1 MNIKTSYLLSNY
13 ISHAKAGMGNIHCL
27 KQAGALLTNDPK
39 KADIVVIHDEPP
51 TFPLYFE
58 RYPFLKNKYLIAYS
72 VWETD
77 ILPDFYLNQ
86 LSCVDEIWT
95 SSSYTFNIYK
105 NHFNHVYRIP
115 HLISRQ
121 NASKAALQQMIRLID
136 YKDDLFYFY
145 TIVDGLNP
153 RKNLKATLS
162 AFDQIASQHGD
173 RVRLVVKQYARMDES
188 IQQLPNVISINQP
201 LDDDAI
207 SALHQLC
214 DAYVSSHCAEAWGLG
229 ISEALVQC
237 KPVIATSFSGNMD
250 YMNDMNSF
258 PVAHTLR
265 KLTDKE
271 VAFQPELLTKQ
282 MSWAQIDSKD
292 LYDKMLSCLVS
303 NETYDHEKHSHD
315 LLQHF
320 GVEALTTVFS
330 SRITQLSDHKKFRS
344 QLKKIQTS
352 RDNYNTKSS
361 KNQISRIGMFHQIP
375 EDSPVTVG
383 RQVAVDQFIHA
394 LVYHGSEYDYD
405 LFCPPMHL
413 STIQS
418 QVETDDRRVMVHDQ
432 HSLTST
438 IDNFQFTA
446 WHDNQLDTH
455 RPFSLR
461 NHAKTPYPVTILH
474 HTLSYKELIH
484 EKFLRLLLCQ
494 PHKYDSII
502 CTSTSSKKALSVL
515 LEHITEQ
522 FNAKYNINLKYQGC
536 FDIIPLAVD
545 IDFYK
550 PRARESARNSF
561 KIPENS
567 FVMLWVG
574 RFSAIDKADLLPFI
588 KMLFEL
594 IQANPGQ
601 ELLLLCNGRQRF
613 GENFGDAIQ
622 DFTAQLGISNN
633 VRILDEPQDRM
644 PLLYSAA
651 DIFVSPADNL
661 QESFGLTPI
670 EAMACGVPQ
679 IVSDWNGYRDTV
691 VHGETGF
698 LIPTYSGRCSE
709 HISEAAFLTESAFDH
724 LALSQSLVVD
734 MAEMRNAIQNI
745 IDNPDLQARMAK
757 ASRQRAVQEYSQ
769 EKIVSRYESLWSKL
783 SLMADKTP
791 EYTNMDND
799 YTRPPYHQAFSHYPT
814 RNLPEKTQI
823 RITPSGKKLI
833 TGEFGLPLYYN
844 NHWKYLNVEI
854 IKRIIDGAAKM
865 DGKGQPLGIDRILS
879 VITKGS
885 NTSESRE
892 DVFRHVLWLLK
903 YGFLECIETE
913 KVVL

>member
-1 MNIKTSYLLSNY
+1 MKISYLTSNY
-13 ISHAKAGMGNIHCL
+13 VSHLKAGMGNIHCL
-27 KQAGALLTNDPK
+27 KQAGALLTVNPK
-39 KADIVVIHDEPP
+39 EADIVVIHDEPP
-51 TFPLYFE
+51 TYPLHFE
-58 RYPFLKNKYLIAYS
+58 RYPFLKSKYVIAYS

-77 ILPDFYLNQ
+77 ILPDLYLDQ
-86 LSCVDEIWT
+86 LSCADEIWT
-95 SSSYTFNIYK
+95 SSHYTLNIFK
-105 NHFNHVYRIP
+105 NHFDNVYRVP
-115 HLISRQ
+115 HLVSRQ
-121 NASKAALQQMIRLID
+121 NASKAALHHVGHLID
-136 YKDDLFYFY
+136 YKEDLFYFH

-162 AFDQIASQHGD
+162 AFNQIASQHGD

-188 IQQLPNVISINQP
+188 IRQLPNVISITQP
-201 LDDDAI
+201 FDDDAI

-214 DAYVSSHCAEAWGLG
+214 DVYVSSHCAEAWGLS
-229 ISEALVQC
+229 ISEALVQG
-237 KPVIATSFSGNMD
+237 KPVIATGFSGNMD

-271 VAFQPELLTKQ
+271 IAFQPELLTKQ
-282 MSWAQIDSKD
+282 MSWAQIDTKD

-303 NETYDHEKHSHD
+303 NKIYDREKHSHD
-315 LLQHF
+315 LLQQF
-320 GVEALTTVFS
+320 GFEALTTILS
-330 SRITQLSDHKKFRS
+330 SRLDQLFKNKDTRIQYKMT
-344 QLKKIQTS
+344 QTS
-352 RDNYNTKSS
+352 RDNKSFNS
-361 KNQISRIGMFHQIP
+361 ENPLSRIGMFHQIP

-413 STIQS
+413 PTIQN
-418 QVETDDRRVMVHDQ
+418 QVETDDRKVMVHDQ
-432 HSLTST
+432 HSLAST
-438 IDNFQFTA
+438 IDSFQFTA

-455 RPFSLR
+455 RPFLLR
-461 NHAKTPYPVTILH
+461 NHAKIPYPVTILH
-474 HTLSYKELIH
+474 HTLSYKELLH
-484 EKFLRLLLCQ
+484 DKFLRLLLCQ

-515 LEHITEQ
+515 LEYITEQ
-522 FNAKYNINLKYQGC
+522 FNAKYNTNLKYQGR
-536 FDIIPLAVD
+536 FDIIPLTVD

-550 PRARESARNSF
+550 PHARESARNSF

-588 KMLFEL
+588 KMLFDL

-601 ELLLLCNGRQRF
+601 ERLLLCNGRQRL
-613 GENFGDAIQ
+613 GENFGDAVK
-622 DFTAQLGISNN
+622 DFATQLGISNN
-633 VRILDEPQDRM
+633 VRILDEVQDRM

-651 DIFVSPADNL
+651 DVFVSPSDNL

-691 VHGETGF
+691 VHQETGF
-698 LIPTYSGRCSE
+698 LIPTYTGHCSSS
-709 HISEAAFLTESAFDH
+709 ISNSAFLTESAFDH
-724 LALSQSLVVD
+724 LTLSQSLVVD
-734 MAEMRNAIQNI
+734 MAEMRNSIQNI

-757 ASRQRAVQEYSQ
+757 ASRQRAVQEFSQ

-783 SLMADKTP
+783 SLMADKAP
-791 EYTNMDND
+791 EYTNMDNN

-814 RNLPEKTQI
+814 RHLPEKTQI
-823 RITPSGKKLI
+823 GITPSGKKLI

-865 DGKGQPLGIDRILS
+865 DGKGQTLGIDRILS
-879 VITKGS
+879 VITKDS
-885 NTSESRE
+885 NTYESRE

-903 YGFLECIETE
+903 YGFIECIDRSKTA
-913 KVVL
+913 